1 MMIRPTRQRGF
12 TLVEILI
19 AMVFMAILVPISVQ
33 ALLIAN
39 RAGSVA
45 HHKRQAAL
53 LASNLLTEM
62 VVTDEWVNGQ
72 RSGDLSDQYMNY
84 RWELETSSWSEDSNA
99 SLTLLTM
106 RVYYTVQGQE
116 YSVNVSTLAPEGGS
130 SSSESDSSSTGS
142 SSSSGSGSS
151 S

>member
-1 MMIRPTRQRGF
+1 MMIRSAQRGF
-12 TLVEILI
+12 TFVEILV
-19 AMVFMAILVPISVQ
+19 AMVFMAILVPIAVE

-72 RSGDLSDQYMNY
+72 RSGDLSDQYTNY

-99 SLTLLTM
+99 SLVILTM